1 GFMLLAFIIIWF
13 YPLTDNKFKEIVQE
27 IDKRKQSQQQLIKD
41 FNMICRP
48 DKTPA
53 SPSGNK

>member
-1 GFMLLAFIIIWF
+1 MSGLVIWF

-41 FNMICRP
+41 FN
-48 DKTPA
+48 K
-53 SPSGNK
+53 

>member
-1 GFMLLAFIIIWF
+1 CGFMLLAFIIIWF

-41 FNMICRP
+41 FN
-48 DKTPA
+48 K
-53 SPSGNK
+53 